1 MVGSAFATFT
11 SFAFAEAQAPAAKFS
26 GHTSIIGYG
35 VSQTQSQNGRGGT
48 DPSLAISTSD
58 FRVTV
63 AGKSVTNFGYK
74 YVINFKTIP
83 DQNPM
88 LNRNYVE
95 FDNNDFGSIQ
105 IGVVKG
111 VEDSMP
117 VGPYGLIGGASGMNG
132 FISNGQVF
140 NISEGVIQGTNIVGG
155 TDVATKINWFSPTVE
170 IAKDAGT
177 LQIAFSYTPNTSHR
191 GKGGKDNGVIGKG
204 HYGNE
209 NAIYLDDDSSPVPF
223 GLKNFIYG
231 ITYTNTFN
239 KDYTVKLNAIG
250 VKEHSRLSYDKP
262 ARKTYAMNRT
272 NSYQVSAMLSVK
284 QWDFAASWLDNKK
297 SRLLTEELANASATA
312 NNLYLTANGIKSYQG
327 NSGTSWNVGTR
338 YTFGAYQAAVLY
350 GKTNRKTDATQS
362 ATLDVITT
370 TIDFKALEGLKFF
383 GEVDFLRTKTNKT
396 QVDAAQTYYNNPS
409 TKTSNSAVA
418 NNTGT
423 VFLAGTKVSF

>member
-11 SFAFAEAQAPAAKFS
+11 SIAFAEAQAPAAKFS

-74 YVINFKTIP
+74 YVLNFKTIP

-140 NISEGVIQGTNIVGG
+140 NISE
-155 TDVATKINWFSPTVE
+155 
-170 IAKDAGT
+170 
-177 LQIAFSYTPNTSHR
+177 
-191 GKGGKDNGVIGKG
+191 
-204 HYGNE
+204 
-209 NAIYLDDDSSPVPF
+209 
-223 GLKNFIYG
+223 
-231 ITYTNTFN
+231 
-239 KDYTVKLNAIG
+239 
-250 VKEHSRLSYDKP
+250 
-262 ARKTYAMNRT
+262 
-272 NSYQVSAMLSVK
+272 
-284 QWDFAASWLDNKK
+284 
-297 SRLLTEELANASATA
+297 
-312 NNLYLTANGIKSYQG
+312 
-327 NSGTSWNVGTR
+327 
-338 YTFGAYQAAVLY
+338 
-350 GKTNRKTDATQS
+350 
-362 ATLDVITT
+362 
-370 TIDFKALEGLKFF
+370 
-383 GEVDFLRTKTNKT
+383 
-396 QVDAAQTYYNNPS
+396 
-409 TKTSNSAVA
+409 
-418 NNTGT
+418 
-423 VFLAGTKVSF
+423 